1 MIVQCPS
8 CSSSNRL
15 RAARFA
21 EKAKCGACKARLLPL
36 AHPVSVGSVEEFD
49 ELIRDVPVPVLVDF
63 WAAWCGP
70 CRAVAPEIAKV
81 AVQRAGKIVVAKVDT
96 EAIPQVAARFDI
108 RSIPTMILFRDGREA
123 QRLSGARPA
132 EAIMADLSV

>member
-15 RAARFA
+15 RAARLG
-21 EKAKCGACKARLLPL
+21 EKAKCGACKTALLPV
-36 AHPVSVGSVEEFD
+36 AHPVSVGSDEEFD
-49 ELIRDVPVPVLVDF
+49 ELIHDAPVPVLVDF

-81 AVQRAGKIVVAKVDT
+81 AGQRAGKVVVAKVDT
-96 EAIPQVAARFDI
+96 EALPKSRLGSTSEA
-108 RSIPTMILFRDGREA
+108 FRR
-123 QRLSGARPA
+123 
-132 EAIMADLSV
+132 